1 LKNKERLL
9 ASPNLR
15 LMFKEQFVSPLILR
29 HLTYNTISVNLF
41 KRHSMTSDFVIK
53 SSHLQEAEFI
63 LLEVMDCCLVIYQPY
78 RPLVQL
84 ASVSIFQ
91 ATLY

>member
-1 LKNKERLL
+1 
-9 ASPNLR
+9 
-15 LMFKEQFVSPLILR
+15 
-29 HLTYNTISVNLF
+29 
-41 KRHSMTSDFVIK
+41 MTSDFVIK

-84 ASVSIFQ
+84 INVSQLCKLTVPCLPLILGYESSKCKGRRC
-91 ATLY
+91 TVPGCMESL